1 MNILEIIFNLLHIK
15 SSIPIK
21 KIGSDNYSEITKVLM
36 IPRDFREPKKLG
48 KLENLLKKAQEQGVV
63 TELTDKKYYYYE
75 GGNRAHHFYLKEC
88 EQTWRLVYPDYP
100 FCGVWERVR
109 EN

>member
-1 MNILEIIFNLLHIK
+1 MGLN
-15 SSIPIK
+15 
-21 KIGSDNYSEITKVLM
+21 NYSEITKVLM

-48 KLENLLKKAQEQGVV
+48 KLENLLKKAQEQGVII
-63 TELTDKKYYYYE
+63 ELTDKEYYYDSFPE
-75 GGNRAHHFYLKEC
+75 QRFYLKEC

-100 FCGVWERVR
+100 FCGIWERVI